1 VARKIKRRSTEP
13 TRREFLRN
21 IGFIVSGAVI
31 SSVISGSSC
40 NHPPFTKENSFSK
53 EKAYYFPPS
62 SMPPLVDVPGCEFK
76 VATDRLYS
84 FEHIWVLPTSNNTAV
99 LGISEKLIAFL
110 EGPYA
115 IALPTLGQEC
125 QFGEPF
131 GHIEGFKT
139 FIDLISPVN
148 GEIIAIDNELIAQQ
162 KPFSEQDA
170 EGEPIWSLEN
180 DTYRSG
186 WLAMIQVNNSDEL
199 GSLLTAEQYIALN
212 AK

>member
-1 VARKIKRRSTEP
+1 MARKIEMRSTET

-21 IGFIVSGAVI
+21 IGFVVSGAVI
-31 SSVISGSSC
+31 SSVIPSSSC
-40 NHPPFTKENSFSK
+40 NHSSITQENSSSK
-53 EKAYYFPPS
+53 EGAYYFPPS
-62 SMPPLVDVPGCEFK
+62 ISPPLADVPGCEFQ

-84 FEHIWVLPTSNNTAV
+84 FEHIWVLPTSNNAAV

-115 IALPTLGQEC
+115 IDPPTLGQEC
-125 QFGEPF
+125 QLGEPF

-139 FIDLISPVN
+139 FIDLISPLN

-186 WLAMIQVNNSDEL
+186 WLAMMQLNNSDEL
-199 GSLLTAEQYIALN
+199 GSLLTAEQYISLN